1 MVEAAGFNLMDE
13 EEVADWSC
21 RNSLGNMG
29 EAMGRAGVEA
39 LVSVGF
45 SGFRSDLDSEVVVVE
60 EKVRKNTNTMGDIII
75 IPSSATS
82 KVRPTV
88 LSLRHNNTW

>member
-1 MVEAAGFNLMDE
+1 
-13 EEVADWSC
+13 
-21 RNSLGNMG
+21 MG

-75 IPSSATS
+75 ILLRTN

-88 LSLRHNNTW
+88 LRHNNTLVSW